1 MPVPAITKKALAA
14 SMKELMEEMA
24 FSKISVSDICG
35 KCGMSRKSFY
45 YHFKDKYELVNWIFY
60 TDFISILEQG
70 KEMNEYVLIHEICT
84 YFYQNRAFY
93 TNAFDVEG
101 QNSFTE
107 FFSDTL
113 QSIAY
118 ESLQTHIGDHEFRD
132 FFCTF
137 LINAV
142 RESITQWL
150 KAGTPIPPQKFASLL
165 EQALCGLDAMD
176 SVIDKNA

>member
-1 MPVPAITKKALAA
+1 MAVPAITKKALAE
-14 SMKELMEEMA
+14 SMKELMQDMA
-24 FSKISVSDICG
+24 FSKISVTNICE

-60 TDFISILEQG
+60 TEFISFLEQN
-70 KEMNEYVLIHEICT
+70 KDMDEHTFMTAICT
-84 YFYQNRAFY
+84 YFYDNRAFY
-93 TNAFDVEG
+93 TNAFNVEG

-118 ESLQTHIGDHEFRD
+118 ESMQSRIGDHEFRD

-137 LINAV
+137 LTNAV
-142 RESITQWL
+142 RESIIQWL
-150 KAGTPIPPQKFASLL
+150 KQGAPTPPKKFAALL
-165 EQALCGLDAMD
+165 EQALVFIDAESSAD
-176 SVIDKNA
+176 QKT